1 MKSLIKLAQIVWS
14 KILIYFFLLL
24 IVGSI
29 NNISLNNLKLKKI
42 NYININGL
50 GENDNAILLQEIK
63 NLNLD
68 NIFSINKN
76 EIVNQINSNTLV
88 ENYNIFKRYPS
99 SIDINI
105 NKTKFLARI
114 NNNGKIFL
122 VGSNGKLI
130 ENNFSSNQLPF
141 IFGNPNIYKFL
152 EFKKTIDQSKISYD
166 EIKNL
171 YFFSSQR
178 WDLELK
184 NNIIIKLSKNYTKES
199 LNLALEFLYSDR
211 FRDVTIIDARIKNQ
225 IILND

>member
-1 MKSLIKLAQIVWS
+1 MHQRKGK
-14 KILIYFFLLL
+14 KILIYFFLLF

-76 EIVNQINSNTLV
+76 EIVNQMNSNSLV

-184 NNIIIKLSKNYTKES
+184 NNIIIKLSENYTKES
-199 LNLALEFLYSDR
+199 LKLALEFLYSDE
-211 FRDVTIIDARIKNQ
+211 FRDVTIIDARIKDQ

>member
-1 MKSLIKLAQIVWS
+1 MHQQKGK
-14 KILIYFFLLL
+14 KILIYFFLLF

-42 NYININGL
+42 NHININGL
-50 GENDNAILLQEIK
+50 EENDNAILLQEIK

-76 EIVNQINSNTLV
+76 EIINQINSNSLV

-122 VGSNGKLI
+122 VGSNGKLT

-152 EFKKTIDQSKISYD
+152 DFKKTIDRSKISYE

-199 LNLALEFLYSDR
+199 LNLALEFLYSDE

>member
-1 MKSLIKLAQIVWS
+1 MHQRKGK

-42 NYININGL
+42 NSININGL

-68 NIFSINKN
+68 NIFLINKN
-76 EIVNQINSNTLV
+76 EIINQINANSLV

-99 SIDINI
+99 SIDVNI
-105 NKTKFLARI
+105 KKTKFLARI

-122 VGSNGKLI
+122 IGSNGKLT

-141 IFGNPNIYKFL
+141 IFGNPNIYEFL
-152 EFKKTIDQSKISYD
+152 DFKKTIDQSKISYE

-184 NNIIIKLSKNYTKES
+184 NNVIIKLSKNYTKES
-199 LNLALEFLYSDR
+199 LNLALEFLYSDE

>member
-1 MKSLIKLAQIVWS
+1 MHQRKGK
-14 KILIYFFLLL
+14 KILIYFFLLF

-50 GENDNAILLQEIK
+50 GENDNIILLQGIK

-68 NIFSINKN
+68 NIFSIKKN
-76 EIVNQINSNTLV
+76 EIANQMNSNSLV

-99 SIDINI
+99 SLDINI

-171 YFFSSQR
+171 YFFSSKR

-225 IILND
+225 IIIND

>member
-1 MKSLIKLAQIVWS
+1 
-14 KILIYFFLLL
+14 
-24 IVGSI
+24 
-29 NNISLNNLKLKKI
+29 
-42 NYININGL
+42 
-50 GENDNAILLQEIK
+50 
-63 NLNLD
+63 LNLD

-76 EIVNQINSNTLV
+76 EIINQINANSLV

-99 SIDINI
+99 SIDVNI
-105 NKTKFLARI
+105 KKTKFLARI

-122 VGSNGKLI
+122 IGSNGKLT

-141 IFGNPNIYKFL
+141 IFGNPNIYEFL
-152 EFKKTIDQSKISYD
+152 DFKKTIDQSKISYE

-184 NNIIIKLSKNYTKES
+184 NNVIIKLSKNYTKES
-199 LNLALEFLYSDR
+199 LNLALEFLYSDE

>member
-1 MKSLIKLAQIVWS
+1 MHQRKGK
-14 KILIYFFLLL
+14 KILIYFFLLF

-29 NNISLNNLKLKKI
+29 NNISFNNLELKKI

-76 EIVNQINSNTLV
+76 EIINQINTNSLV

-105 NKTKFLARI
+105 EKTKFLARI

-122 VGSNGKLI
+122 VGSNGKLT
-130 ENNFSSNQLPF
+130 ENNFSNNQLPF

-152 EFKKTIDQSKISYD
+152 DFKKTIDQSKISYE

-178 WDLELK
+178 WDIELK
-184 NNIIIKLSKNYTKES
+184 NNIIIKLSKKYTKES
-199 LNLALEFLYSDR
+199 LKLALEFLYSDE
-211 FRDVTIIDARIKNQ
+211 FRDVTIIDARINNQ

>member
-1 MKSLIKLAQIVWS
+1 MHQRKGK
-14 KILIYFFLLL
+14 KILIYFFLLF

-76 EIVNQINSNTLV
+76 EIVNQMNSNSLV

-99 SIDINI
+99 SIDVNI
-105 NKTKFLARI
+105 EKTKFLARI

-199 LNLALEFLYSDR
+199 LNLALEFLYSDG

>member
-1 MKSLIKLAQIVWS
+1 MHQRKGK
-14 KILIYFFLLL
+14 KILIYFFLLF

-50 GENDNAILLQEIK
+50 GKNDNAILLQEIK

-76 EIVNQINSNTLV
+76 EIINQINSNSLV

-99 SIDINI
+99 SIDVNI
-105 NKTKFLARI
+105 KKTKFLARI

-122 VGSNGKLI
+122 VGSNGKLT

-141 IFGNPNIYKFL
+141 IFGNPNIYEFL
-152 EFKKTIDQSKISYD
+152 DFKKTIDQSKISYE

-184 NNIIIKLSKNYTKES
+184 NNVIIKLSKNYTKES
-199 LNLALEFLYSDR
+199 LNLALEFLYSDE

>member
-1 MKSLIKLAQIVWS
+1 MHQRKGK
-14 KILIYFFLLL
+14 KILIYFFLLF

-50 GENDNAILLQEIK
+50 GKNDNAILLQEIK

-76 EIVNQINSNTLV
+76 EIINQINANSLV

-99 SIDINI
+99 SIDVNI
-105 NKTKFLARI
+105 KKTKFLARI

-122 VGSNGKLI
+122 IGSNGKLT

-141 IFGNPNIYKFL
+141 IFGNPNIYEFL
-152 EFKKTIDQSKISYD
+152 DFKKTIDQSKISYE

-184 NNIIIKLSKNYTKES
+184 NNVIIKLSKNYTKES
-199 LNLALEFLYSDR
+199 LNLALEFLYSDE

>member
-1 MKSLIKLAQIVWS
+1 MHQRKGK
-14 KILIYFFLLL
+14 KILIYFFLLF

-50 GENDNAILLQEIK
+50 GENDNIILLQGIK

-68 NIFSINKN
+68 NIFLINKN
-76 EIVNQINSNTLV
+76 EIINQINANSLV

-99 SIDINI
+99 SIDVNI
-105 NKTKFLARI
+105 KKTKFLARI

-122 VGSNGKLI
+122 IGSNGKLT

-141 IFGNPNIYKFL
+141 IFGNPNIYEFL
-152 EFKKTIDQSKISYD
+152 DFKKTIDQSKISYE

-184 NNIIIKLSKNYTKES
+184 NNVIIKLSKNYTKES
-199 LNLALEFLYSDR
+199 LNLALEFIYSDE

>member
-1 MKSLIKLAQIVWS
+1 MHQRKGK
-14 KILIYFFLLL
+14 KILIYFLLL
-24 IVGSI
+24 FIVGSI

-63 NLNLD
+63 NLNLG

-76 EIVNQINSNTLV
+76 EIINQINSNSLV

-99 SIDINI
+99 SIDVNI
-105 NKTKFLARI
+105 EKTKFLARI

-122 VGSNGKLI
+122 VGSNGKLT
-130 ENNFSSNQLPF
+130 ENNFSNNQLPF
-141 IFGNPNIYKFL
+141 IFGNPNIYRFL
-152 EFKKTIDQSKISYD
+152 DFKKTIDQSKISYE

-184 NNIIIKLSKNYTKES
+184 NNVIIKLSKNYTKES
-199 LNLALEFLYSDR
+199 LNLALEFLYSDE

>member
-1 MKSLIKLAQIVWS
+1 MHQRKGK
-14 KILIYFFLLL
+14 KILIYFFLLF

-42 NYININGL
+42 NSININGL

-68 NIFSINKN
+68 NIFLINKN
-76 EIVNQINSNTLV
+76 EIINQINVNSLV

-99 SIDINI
+99 SIDVNI
-105 NKTKFLARI
+105 KKTKFLARI
-114 NNNGKIFL
+114 NNNGEIFL
-122 VGSNGKLI
+122 VGSNGKLT

-152 EFKKTIDQSKISYD
+152 DFKKTIDRSKISYE

-199 LNLALEFLYSDR
+199 LNLALEFLYSDE

>member
-1 MKSLIKLAQIVWS
+1 MHQRKGK
-14 KILIYFFLLL
+14 KILIYFFLLF

-76 EIVNQINSNTLV
+76 EIINQINLNSLV

-99 SIDINI
+99 SIDVNI
-105 NKTKFLARI
+105 KKTKFLARI

-122 VGSNGKLI
+122 VGSNGKLT

-141 IFGNPNIYKFL
+141 IFGNPNIYEFL
-152 EFKKTIDQSKISYD
+152 DFKKTIDQSKISYE

-184 NNIIIKLSKNYTKES
+184 NNVIIKLSKNYTKES
-199 LNLALEFLYSDR
+199 LNLALEFLYSDE

>member
-1 MKSLIKLAQIVWS
+1 MHQRKGK

-24 IVGSI
+24 LVGSI
-29 NNISLNNLKLKKI
+29 NNIGLNNLKIKKI
-42 NYININGL
+42 DYININGL
-50 GENDNAILLQEIK
+50 GVNNNALLLKEIK

-76 EIVNQINSNTLV
+76 EIRNPIESNSLV
-88 ENYNIFKRYPS
+88 ENYNVFKRYPS
-99 SIDINI
+99 SIEINI
-105 NKTKFLARI
+105 KKTKFLARI
-114 NNNGKIFL
+114 NNNEKIFL
-122 VGSNGKLI
+122 VGSNGKLTK
-130 ENNFSSNQLPF
+130 NNFSKNNFSKNHLPF
-141 IFGNPNIYKFL
+141 IFGNPKIDKFL
-152 EFKKTIDQSKISYD
+152 DFKEIIDQSKISYD

-199 LNLALEFLYSDR
+199 LNLALEFLYSDG

>member
-1 MKSLIKLAQIVWS
+1 MHQRKGK
-14 KILIYFFLLL
+14 KILIYFFLLF

-42 NYININGL
+42 NHININGL
-50 GENDNAILLQEIK
+50 EENDNAILLQEIK

-68 NIFSINKN
+68 NIFLINKN
-76 EIVNQINSNTLV
+76 EIINQINLNSLV

-99 SIDINI
+99 SIDVNI
-105 NKTKFLARI
+105 KKTKFLARI

-122 VGSNGKLI
+122 IGSNGKLT

-141 IFGNPNIYKFL
+141 IFGNPNIYEFL
-152 EFKKTIDQSKISYD
+152 DFKKTIDQSKISYE

-184 NNIIIKLSKNYTKES
+184 NNVIIKLSKNYTKES
-199 LNLALEFLYSDR
+199 LNLALEFLYSDE

>member
-1 MKSLIKLAQIVWS
+1 MHQRKGK
-14 KILIYFFLLL
+14 KILIYFLLL
-24 IVGSI
+24 FIVGSI

-63 NLNLD
+63 NLNLG

-76 EIVNQINSNTLV
+76 EIINQINSNSLV

-99 SIDINI
+99 SLDINI

-122 VGSNGKLI
+122 VGSNGKLT
-130 ENNFSSNQLPF
+130 ENNFSNNQLPF
-141 IFGNPNIYKFL
+141 IFGNPNIYRFL
-152 EFKKTIDQSKISYD
+152 DFKKTIDQSKISYE

-184 NNIIIKLSKNYTKES
+184 NNIIIKLSENYTKES
-199 LNLALEFLYSDR
+199 LKLAMEFLYSDE
-211 FRDVTIIDARIKNQ
+211 FRDVTIIDARIKDQ